1 MVRGDASRMLQGVA
15 ATAAAAA
22 LAESFD
28 TGAWDNPVVFAA
40 AVAAARRAFRGSPR

>member
-1 MVRGDASRMLQGVA
+1 MDTIIIEDGSFGPAA

-40 AVAAARRAFRGSPR
+40 AVAAARRAFPTE